1 MHFAS
6 TIMTLAAQR
15 KGIIHVRVAT
25 ATTRRSGSPFT
36 GQLLEAR
43 DSILEKR
50 VGEGERRADRRG
62 RQRRL
67 FALFPTGY
75 LVCVCVCYDS
85 ISRATATNKLE
96 EKKNG
101 KEKEAKEGWIGS
113 ENERIR
119 WSDDWEDGQVLEGNV
134 GGEATRGITNIFLEK

>member
-50 VGEGERRADRRG
+50 VRETGGSERSAA
-62 RQRRL
+62 
-67 FALFPTGY
+67 ALVCFVSHGISS
-75 LVCVCVCYDS
+75 VCVCVMIPS
-85 ISRATATNKLE
+85 A
-96 EKKNG
+96 
-101 KEKEAKEGWIGS
+101 
-113 ENERIR
+113 ERLLQI
-119 WSDDWEDGQVLEGNV
+119 N
-134 GGEATRGITNIFLEK
+134 